1 MNTWSIRQFDSF
13 ETHNFF
19 LSVLCW
25 NYSERLPLRSYN
37 QIECRQ
43 FKSSRKLYSK
53 QATATATNKTTNRK
67 KDNNDVVDDDDE
79 KKNFQE
85 FL

>member
-1 MNTWSIRQFDSF
+1 MWTHGQSDSLIHSKH
-13 ETHNFF
+13 TIF
-19 LSVLCW
+19 LSVLSW

-53 QATATATNKTTNRK
+53 QATAAATNKTTNRK
-67 KDNNDVVDDDDE
+67 KDNVDDDDDE